1 MIDGTLKDDIESI
14 LKDYIIKELSEKN
27 IVIDDNDIDSTVD
40 DAIDSAIAAIDDFIN
55 DLVENAV
62 DVNSDDDPDCD
73 SNFTVVTNDND
84 IWKDCWE

>member
-27 IVIDDNDIDSTVD
+27 IIIDDNDIDSTVD
-40 DAIDSAIAAIDDFIN
+40 DAIDSAITAIDDFIN

-62 DVNSDDDPDCD
+62 DTNSDDGPDD
-73 SNFTVVTNDND
+73 SNFKVATNDND